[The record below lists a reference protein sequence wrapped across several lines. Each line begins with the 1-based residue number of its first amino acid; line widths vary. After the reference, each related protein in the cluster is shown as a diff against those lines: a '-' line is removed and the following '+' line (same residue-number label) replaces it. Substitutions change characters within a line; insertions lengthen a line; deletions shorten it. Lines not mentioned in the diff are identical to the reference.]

1 MFNEKEYPDYV
12 SGTGYV
18 LSGRLIPVLFETA
31 LHVPLFHLEDVF
43 TTGMVARKAGIVP
56 ENFHL

>member
-1 MFNEKEYPDYV
+1 MFSGREYPDYV

-18 LSGRLIPVLFETA
+18 MSGRLIPRLFDTS
-31 LHVPLFHLEDVF
+31 LSVPLFHLEDVF
-43 TTGMVARKAGIVP
+43 MTGLVARRAGIVP